1 MSKIQDV
8 VSELRKLY
16 PEFEILIWQKNDK
29 AQLIVNER
37 IVFKFEMDFMEKYL
51 EKFGEEAL
59 KETTKIWAEYIH
71 TRYVKRFK
79 RFKKENGRPALGFS
93 ESQIKFAMNNT
104 KSNSAAARF
113 LNVSFNT
120 YRKYARIYNLFEAH
134 KNQSGKDIQKGGRR
148 RKVPWD
154 EIFDN
159 KHPNY
164 NLLHLKRRL
173 REELIIEEKCEVC
186 NYSTRRDYDNK
197 ISLVLD
203 FRDGNHKNMSRE
215 NMRFLCYN
223 CKFNSGKRLGKRV
236 IQELKEVYDSHIEE
250 EKNKK
255 TEQVWK
261 DLNPEPE
268 DTNDIIIQ
276 TNKNEIDDIWDKFNK

>member
-16 PEFEILIWQKNDK
+16 PDFEILVWQKNDK
-29 AQLIVNER
+29 AQLLVNER
-37 IVFKFEMDFMEKYL
+37 VIFKFEIDFMEKHL
-51 EKFGEEAL
+51 QRFGEDAL
-59 KETTKIWAEYIH
+59 KETIKIWAEYIH
-71 TRYVKRFK
+71 IRYVKRFK
-79 RFKKENGRPALGFS
+79 RFKKENGRPALGFTA
-93 ESQIKFAMNNT
+93 SQIKFARMNT

-120 YRKYARIYNLFEAH
+120 YRKYALLHNMFEQH

-164 NLLHLKRRL
+164 NLNHLKLRL
-173 REELIIEEKCEVC
+173 REELIIEEKCETC
-186 NYSTRRDYDNK
+186 GYSTRRDFDNK

-203 FRDGNHKNMSRE
+203 FRDGNMENMSRE

-223 CKFNSGKRLGKRV
+223 CKFNTGKRLGKKV
-236 IQELKEVYDSHIEE
+236 IGELKEVYDSHIEE
-250 EKNKK
+250 EKNKQV
-255 TEQVWK
+255 EEVWK
-261 DLNPEPE
+261 DLNPETHDP
-268 DTNDIIIQ
+268 DAIIQ
-276 TNKNEIDDIWDKFNK
+276 TNKDAVDDIWKQFNQ